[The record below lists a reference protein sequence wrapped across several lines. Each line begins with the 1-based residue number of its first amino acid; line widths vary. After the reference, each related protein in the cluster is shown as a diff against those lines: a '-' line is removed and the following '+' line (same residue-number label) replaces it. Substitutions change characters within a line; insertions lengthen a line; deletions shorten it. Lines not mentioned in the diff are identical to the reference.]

1 MVDSHFKA
9 LMGRYKD
16 ERLRAWEQ
24 EHTNEEL
31 NGNVKNVETEL
42 HNYLAERDMY
52 ASKLMKEN
60 RDQKQINNITEN
72 AINVLKDRLRDIH
85 GNDAPVIESA
95 FPRLDD
101 LNMILYKEY
110 VIFFL
115 LFILAGVS
123 IYSYKTIH
131 QFLSKINYKT
141 KYIYKI

>member
-16 ERLRAWEQ
+16 MRLHAWEQ

-31 NGNVKNVETEL
+31 NEHVKKIESDI
-42 HNYLAERDMY
+42 HKYLAERDMY

-60 RDQKQINNITEN
+60 RDQKKINGITEN
-72 AINVLKDRLRDIH
+72 AINILKNRLQTIR
-85 GNDAPVIESA
+85 GNDLPALESA

-101 LNMILYKEY
+101 VKMILYKEY
-110 VIFFL
+110 VIFLL
-115 LFILAGVS
+115 LFILTVIS
-123 IYSYKTIH
+123 LYSYKTIH

-141 KYIYKI
+141 KYIYKV